1 MTEPANIRRTIQFVL
16 MLNQFED
23 DALRRVVKA
32 GGYRSASEALRYLV
46 RREDPEDRLDL
57 MPGDPEDRS
66 QVVQAWRRLAT
77 AIAAVRSTDGSMP
90 MELLRM
96 IPSEHGPSFDAD
108 VELLDGAIPELAGLV
123 ELLKEAREWVAMS
136 AGILANKPT
145 TNIGNCID
153 RIDKALVALEG
164 KS

>member
-1 MTEPANIRRTIQFVL
+1 
-16 MLNQFED
+16 
-23 DALRRVVKA
+23 
-32 GGYRSASEALRYLV
+32 
-46 RREDPEDRLDL
+46 
-57 MPGDPEDRS
+57 
-66 QVVQAWRRLAT
+66 
-77 AIAAVRSTDGSMP
+77 

-123 ELLKEAREWVAMS
+123 ELLKEAREWVAQYVEYHTGTEVS
-136 AGILANKPT
+136 ECLY
-145 TNIGNCID
+145 